1 MGCGVRMRGVLK
13 GLLWLVAGMAVL
25 SVAALALALLAL
37 RDLDRALTEGD
48 IDRPLSAPK
57 AAGLFLA
64 AQVLPLR
71 QPGGPVRE
79 AGRAFRDCPDC
90 PEMVEIPPG
99 MFLLGSPLF
108 EPGRYVHVWTRPPLR
123 HQLKFA
129 NREGPRRLVRIA
141 HPFALARHELT
152 YAEWDQAQD
161 DPDWERITGLAPRKP
176 DRPAEAAGNWAATR
190 VDQDDANA
198 YAKWLSARTGQRY
211 RIPTEAEWEYAAR
224 AGTATVYPWGDTIGV
239 DNAACLNCST
249 LWTGTEVGPVGLH
262 PPNGFGIHDMIG
274 NGWEWVED
282 CFVPWHH
289 AVKADGSAH
298 VFDDCELVVFK
309 GGTAIA
315 EPWQAR
321 AAMRVGPHPYNDGE
335 GSVIRLLR
343 EMPAP

>member
-1 MGCGVRMRGVLK
+1 MRMRGVLK
-13 GLLWLVAGMAVL
+13 GLLWSAAVL
-25 SVAALALALLAL
+25 AAFFAVAAALATLAL
-37 RDLDRALTEGD
+37 RDLDRAVAEGD
-48 IDRPLSAPK
+48 IARPLSAPK

-71 QPGGPVRE
+71 QPGASDVK
-79 AGRAFRDCPDC
+79 AGRAFRDCTDC
-90 PEMVEIPPG
+90 PEMVAIPPG
-99 MFLLGSPLF
+99 MFLMGSPLF
-108 EPGRYVHVWTRPPLR
+108 EPGRYAHVWTRPPLR
-123 HQLKFA
+123 HQLRFA

-141 HPFALARHELT
+141 YPFALARHELT
-152 YAEWDQAQD
+152 YAEWDRAQD

-176 DRPAEAAGNWAATR
+176 ERADGAAATWAVTR
-190 VDQDDANA
+190 IDQIDANA
-198 YAKWLSARTGQRY
+198 YAAWLSAKTGETY

-224 AGTATVYPWGDTIGV
+224 AGTATVYPWGDEVGI
-239 DNAACLNCST
+239 DNAACRGCST
-249 LWTGTEVGPVGLH
+249 KWTQDLVGPVGLH
-262 PPNGFGIHDMIG
+262 APNGFGIQDMIG

-321 AAMRVGPHPYNDGE
+321 AAMRVGPHPYNDGY
-335 GSVIRLLR
+335 GSTIRLLR
-343 EMPAP
+343 EMTAP